1 MNTLDELRAG
11 RLHGARELRLSFGL
25 TNFPE
30 EIFELADSL
39 EVLDLSGNQLES
51 LPDMLP
57 RLHRLRVL
65 FCSGNPFRV
74 LPEVLGRCPQLEMVG
89 FKSCRIESVPAEALP
104 PRLRWLILTDNRIG
118 RLPAAI
124 GRCGRLQKLMLAG
137 NLLDTLPAEL
147 ARCTRLELLR
157 IAANRLVALPGWLL
171 KMPRLSWLAYAGNPF
186 CLGLE
191 VDRKARIRV
200 PDVSWGGLEMER
212 VLGEG
217 ASGVIH
223 QARWGADGAGRD
235 VAVKC
240 FKGAVT
246 SDGLPG
252 NEMAVCLDS
261 GRHPGLI
268 PVLGRLGDHP
278 EGVAGLVME
287 RIDPAFRTLAGPPS
301 RASCTRDV
309 YAPDQCLPARAVLRL
324 AADMA
329 GAAAHLHARH
339 ILHGDLYAHNILYR
353 PDDGRA
359 LLGDFGAASFIPPD
373 DPELAEALQRLE
385 VRAFGCLLEELVEH
399 CDGSDPSGTITPAL
413 VTLRDRCLQ
422 PDPAARPRFAELVEA
437 LQAVGDAP

>member
-11 RLHGARELRLSFGL
+11 RLRGIRELRLSSGL

-30 EIFELADSL
+30 EIFDLADSL
-39 EVLDLSGNQLES
+39 EVLDLSGNRLDS
-51 LPDMLP
+51 LPDALP

-89 FKSCRIESVPAEALP
+89 FKSCRIESVPAGALP

-118 RLPAAI
+118 QLPASI
-124 GRCGRLQKLMLAG
+124 GCCGRLQKLMLAG
-137 NLLDTLPAEL
+137 NLLETLPLEL

-157 IAANRLVALPGWLL
+157 VAANRLVELPDWLL
-171 KMPRLSWLAYAGNPF
+171 KMPRLSWLAFAGNPF
-186 CLGLE
+186 CAGLE
-191 VDRKARIRV
+191 AARKARIQV
-200 PDVSWGGLEMER
+200 PGLSWGELALQQ

-223 QARWGADGAGRD
+223 QARWGADGAARD

-252 NEMAVCLDS
+252 NEMVVCLDS

-268 PVLGRLGDHP
+268 PVLGRLLDHP
-278 EGVAGLVME
+278 EGVEGLVME
-287 RIDPAFRTLAGPPS
+287 RVDPGFRTLAGPPS

-309 YAPDQCLPARAVLRL
+309 YAPDQSLSSAAALRVAVGM
-324 AADMA
+324 AAV
-329 GAAAHLHARH
+329 AAHLHARG
-339 ILHGDLYAHNILYR
+339 ILHDDLYAHNILHR
-353 PDDGRA
+353 PDGEA
-359 LLGDFGAASFIPPD
+359 LLGDFGAASFVPLD
-373 DPELAEALQRLE
+373 DPALAEGLQRLE
-385 VRAFGCLLEELVEH
+385 VRAFGCLLEELIEH
-399 CDGSDPSGTITPAL
+399 SDDADPGCAVTPAL
-413 VTLRDRCLQ
+413 VALRDRCLH
-422 PDPAARPRFAELVEA
+422 PDPDTRPLFAELAAVLSA
-437 LQAVGDAP
+437 LRVGP